1 MHVLDLIAARPFIWG
16 LFIVYLAF
24 LAYLAVLG
32 RRRARGDAASFAV
45 GRKMSP
51 IVAGMT
57 IAASLASTATFV
69 INPGFIYVHGV
80 SAFIHLGVAA
90 FLGMATGLL
99 VVCGPFRRRGAA
111 EGALTGPQ
119 WIGQRYGSTAL
130 RAYFAAIN
138 LLSLAFVVLIIG
150 GLATIM
156 YATLGLSYRASIVVV
171 TAVVVSYVLA
181 GGAYANAYAS
191 TFQTAIKAVVAV
203 MIVASGAAH
212 LLHPSESL
220 ARLAAI
226 DPNLTS
232 AINPASALFG
242 TWFSVYAAGFVIGFA
257 LMCQPHIMTT
267 ALYVDDDRGVR
278 RALTVAVGLGA
289 VFACVLLAGL
299 YAHLDGMERAA
310 MTDAA
315 TGTFRQDR
323 VMAVYL
329 ARTFSPAE
337 LALVTIAIIGSG
349 MSAMASILVA
359 LSGIAGNDLYG
370 LIRRRRGLTPDTA
383 ASRRVGRVAVV
394 GFAAL
399 AAAIAFDP
407 PALLGIFGQL
417 GTYGVVSGVAAPLVL
432 GALIPSLSRRAA
444 TVAALLGPALH
455 FTLYALGRDAGF
467 RADAHGWGLDLG
479 NPGVTAAIAILASAT
494 TALTIHAVTRSVTA
508 SIDRSATPQT
518 ALPISYG

>member
-1 MHVLDLIAARPFIWG
+1 MNVLHLIAERPLVWG
-16 LFIVYLAF
+16 LFFVYVAFLAF
-24 LAYLAVLG
+24 LAVLG
-32 RRRARGDAASFAV
+32 QRKARRDPASFAV

-51 IVAGMT
+51 VIAGMT

-69 INPGFIYVHGV
+69 INPGFIFVHGV
-80 SAFIHLGVAA
+80 SAFLHLGVSA
-90 FLGMATGLL
+90 FIGMATGLL

-111 EGALTGPQ
+111 EGALTVPQ
-119 WIGQRYGSTAL
+119 WIGQRYGSSAL

-156 YATLGLSYRASIVVV
+156 YATLGLSYKTSIVVV
-171 TAVVVSYVLA
+171 TAIVVSYVLA

-191 TFQTAIKAVVAV
+191 TFQTALKALVAV

-212 LLHPSESL
+212 LADPSGSL

-226 DPNLTS
+226 DPNLTR
-232 AINPASALFG
+232 AINPVSALFG

-267 ALYVDDDRGVR
+267 ALYVEDDRGVR

-299 YAHLDGMERAA
+299 YAHLDGIDRAA
-310 MTDAA
+310 VTDPA
-315 TGTFRQDR
+315 TGAFRQDR

-329 ARTFSPAE
+329 AKTFSPEA

-370 LIRRRRGLTPDTA
+370 LIRRARGLAPDTV
-383 ASRRVGRVAVV
+383 ASRRVGRIAVV
-394 GFAAL
+394 AFAAL
-399 AAAIAFDP
+399 AAFIALDP

-417 GTYGVVSGVAAPLVL
+417 GTYGVVSGAAAPLVL
-432 GALIPSLSRRAA
+432 GAIMPSLGRRAA
-444 TVAALLGPALH
+444 TAAALLGPALH
-455 FTLYALGRDAGF
+455 FTLYFGF
-467 RADAHGWGLDLG
+467 GMP
-479 NPGVTAAIAILASAT
+479 NPGVTASIAILASAA
-494 TALTIHAVTRSVTA
+494 TALIIHTA
-508 SIDRSATPQT
+508 ARVVRTSSSDEPQ
-518 ALPISYG
+518 AYPVRRLA

>member
-1 MHVLDLIAARPFIWG
+1 MSIVWA
-16 LFIVYLAF
+16 LFIAYLAF
-24 LAYLAVLG
+24 LVVLTVFAV
-32 RRRARGDAASFAV
+32 RKAKRDPASFAL
-45 GRKMSP
+45 GRKMNP
-51 IVAGMT
+51 VIAGMT

-69 INPGFIYVHGV
+69 INPGFIFVHGV
-80 SAFIHLGVAA
+80 SAFLHLGVSA
-90 FLGMATGLL
+90 FAGMATGLL

-111 EGALTGPQ
+111 EGALTVPQ

-156 YATLGLSYRASIVVV
+156 YATLRLEYRTSVVVV
-171 TAVVVSYVLA
+171 TAIVVSYVLA

-191 TFQTAIKAVVAV
+191 TFQTTIKAVVAV

-212 LLHPSESL
+212 LMDPAASL
-220 ARLAAI
+220 DRLAAI
-226 DPNLTS
+226 DPDLTH

-242 TWFSVYAAGFVIGFA
+242 TWFSVYASGFVIGFA

-267 ALYVDDDRGVR
+267 ALYVDSDRGVR
-278 RALTVAVGLGA
+278 RALTVAIGLGC

-299 YAHLDGMERAA
+299 FARLDGIDQAA
-310 MTDAA
+310 I
-315 TGTFRQDR
+315 GGRQDK

-329 ARTFSPAE
+329 ARTFSPEA

-370 LIRRRRGLTPDTA
+370 LVRRARGLAPDTV
-383 ASRRVGRVAVV
+383 ASRRIGRIAVV

-399 AAAIAFDP
+399 AAFIALDP
-407 PALLGIFGQL
+407 PKLLGIFGQL
-417 GTYGVVSGVAAPLVL
+417 GTYGVVAGAAAPLVL
-432 GALIPSLSRRAA
+432 GAIVPSLGKRAA
-444 TVAALLGPALH
+444 TAAALLGPTLH
-455 FTLYALGRDAGF
+455 FTLYAIGRDAAV
-467 RADAHGWGLDLG
+467 RAGAHAWGLDIG
-479 NPGVTAAIAILASAT
+479 NPGVTAAVAILASAV
-494 TALTIHAVTRSVTA
+494 TALGIHGLGLAFRTSSSVERPA
-508 SIDRSATPQT
+508 YPARHLA
-518 ALPISYG
+518 